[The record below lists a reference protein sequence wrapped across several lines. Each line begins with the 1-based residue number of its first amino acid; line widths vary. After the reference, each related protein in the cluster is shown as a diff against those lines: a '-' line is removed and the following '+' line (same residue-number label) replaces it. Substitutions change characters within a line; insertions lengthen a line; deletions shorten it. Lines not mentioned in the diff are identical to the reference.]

1 MAVLYPDGNSF
12 PQSTFHGVP
21 YHSFP
26 FSLLHSS
33 LSTLLSFV
41 ATLNMA
47 MFTATVYGYRANC
60 LFDPQSPISTVS
72 PSFSIQFDSSRR
84 NVGIPVAVLT
94 TTGVFSCLVD
104 LQPGAVDNVYDVR
117 LGRDWFN
124 FCTTAIPN
132 AQILPSDDM
141 CLMFS
146 SSPLLA
152 VRSRRTSEF
161 LLS

>member
-1 MAVLYPDGNSF
+1 
-12 PQSTFHGVP
+12 
-21 YHSFP
+21 
-26 FSLLHSS
+26 
-33 LSTLLSFV
+33 
-41 ATLNMA
+41 MA

-72 PSFSIQFDSSRR
+72 PSFSIQFDSPRR

-132 AQILPSDDM
+132 AQILLLDDM

-152 VRSRRTSEF
+152 MRSRRTSEF

>member
-12 PQSTFHGVP
+12 PHSTFHGVP
-21 YHSFP
+21 FHSFP
-26 FSLLHSS
+26 SSFLPFRRSSRLLQPSTWLCSLL
-33 LSTLLSFV
+33 LSTD
-41 ATLNMA
+41 
-47 MFTATVYGYRANC
+47 TAQTAY
-60 LFDPQSPISTVS
+60 
-72 PSFSIQFDSSRR
+72 SILSRR
-84 NVGIPVAVLT
+84 SPLFPPPSAFSSIVHVEMWGIPVAILT

-104 LQPGAVDNVYDVR
+104 LQPGAVDNIYDLR
-117 LGRDWFN
+117 LGRDSFN

-132 AQILPSDDM
+132 AKILLSDDM

>member
-1 MAVLYPDGNSF
+1 MEIRSRS
-12 PQSTFHGVP
+12 QHSTAFHIIL
-21 YHSFP
+21 SLFP
-26 FSLLHSS
+26 FFILPFRRSSRLLQPSTWLCSLL
-33 LSTLLSFV
+33 LSTD
-41 ATLNMA
+41 
-47 MFTATVYGYRANC
+47 TAQTAY
-60 LFDPQSPISTVS
+60 
-72 PSFSIQFDSSRR
+72 SILSRR
-84 NVGIPVAVLT
+84 SPLFPPPSAFSSIVHVEMWGIPVAILT

-132 AQILPSDDM
+132 AQILLSDDM